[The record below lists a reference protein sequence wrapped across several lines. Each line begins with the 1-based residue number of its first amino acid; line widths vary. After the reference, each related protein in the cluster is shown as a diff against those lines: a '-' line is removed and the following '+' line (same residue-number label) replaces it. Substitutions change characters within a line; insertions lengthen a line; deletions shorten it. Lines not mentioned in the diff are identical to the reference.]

1 MEQISGELGAF
12 LVSQGPIGVLALIM
26 TGLYVYE
33 RKGRTKDREDFDD
46 ELKQAQLANVETL
59 KIILPLVQKL
69 TTTMDTVLPLLMRN
83 LDRRQG

>member
-1 MEQISGELGAF
+1 MEHVSSEIGTYLI
-12 LVSQGPIGVLALIM
+12 SQGPIGVLALIM

-33 RKGRTKDREDFDD
+33 RKGRSKDREDFDNA
-46 ELKQAQLANVETL
+46 LKEAQLANIETL

>member
-1 MEQISGELGAF
+1 MEQVGSEIGTYLI
-12 LVSQGPIGVLALIM
+12 SQGPIGVLALIM
-26 TGLYVYE
+26 TGLYIYE
-33 RKGRTKDREDFDD
+33 RKGRSKEREDLAN
-46 ELKQAQLANVETL
+46 ELKEAHLANIETL

>member
-1 MEQISGELGAF
+1 MEQVGSEIGTYLI
-12 LVSQGPIGVLALIM
+12 SQGPIGVLALIM

-33 RKGRTKDREDFDD
+33 RKGRSKDREDFDN
-46 ELKQAQLANVETL
+46 ELKEAQLANIETL

>member
-1 MEQISGELGAF
+1 MEQISGEIGSY
-12 LVSQGPIGVLALIM
+12 LVSQGPLGVLALIM
-26 TGLYVYE
+26 AGLYVYE
-33 RKGRTKDREDFDD
+33 RKGRNKDREDFDN
-46 ELKQAQLANVETL
+46 ELKEAQLANIESL

>member
-1 MEQISGELGAF
+1 MEQVGSEIGTYLI
-12 LVSQGPIGVLALIM
+12 SQGPIGVLALIM

-33 RKGRTKDREDFDD
+33 RKGRSKDRDDFDN
-46 ELKQAQLANVETL
+46 ELKEAQLANIETL